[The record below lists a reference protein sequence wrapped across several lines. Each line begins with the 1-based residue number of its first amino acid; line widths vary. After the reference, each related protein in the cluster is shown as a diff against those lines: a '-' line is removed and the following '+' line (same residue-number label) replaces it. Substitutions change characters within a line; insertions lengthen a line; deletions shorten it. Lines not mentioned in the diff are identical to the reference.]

1 MKSLQD
7 VSCKMKGKSI
17 LIVDDDQVILKSLE
31 GVLNMEGYRVDTAG
45 TGQEAIKKFQANFYN
60 LALLDI
66 KLPDMDGT
74 ELLSKI
80 HQTEPKMMKIMVTGY
95 PELNNAVQS
104 LNLGADAYLMKPVN
118 PKMLLKVVKE
128 KLGEQ
133 EEVEKMSEEKVRNWI
148 ENRVM
153 KLKTG
158 EA

>member
-1 MKSLQD
+1 
-7 VSCKMKGKSI
+7 MKGKSI
-17 LIVDDDQVILKSLE
+17 LIVDDDQVILQSLK
-31 GVLNMEGYRVDTAG
+31 GVLKMEGYRVDTAG
-45 TGQEAIKKFQANFYN
+45 TGQEAIEKFQVNFYN
-60 LALLDI
+60 LVLLDI

-74 ELLSKI
+74 KLLSKI
-80 HQTEPKMMKIMVTGY
+80 HQTKPKMMKIMVTGY
-95 PELNNAVQS
+95 PELDNAVQS

>member
-1 MKSLQD
+1 
-7 VSCKMKGKSI
+7 MKGKSI
-17 LIVDDDQVILKSLE
+17 LIVDDDQVILKSLK
-31 GVLNMEGYRVDTAG
+31 GVLNIEGYHVDTAG
-45 TGQEAIKKFQANFYN
+45 TGQEAIKKFQAKFYN
-60 LALLDI
+60 LTLLDI

-74 ELLSKI
+74 KLLSNI

-95 PELNNAVQS
+95 PELDNAVQS

-133 EEVEKMSEEKVRNWI
+133 EEIEKMSEEKVKNWI
-148 ENRVM
+148 ETRVM

>member
-1 MKSLQD
+1 
-7 VSCKMKGKSI
+7 MKGKSI
-17 LIVDDDQVILKSLE
+17 LIVDDDQVILKSLK
-31 GVLNMEGYRVDTAG
+31 GVLNIEGYHVDTVG

-60 LALLDI
+60 LVLLDI

-74 ELLSKI
+74 KLLSNI

-95 PELNNAVQS
+95 PELDNAVQS

-133 EEVEKMSEEKVRNWI
+133 EEVEKMSEEKVKNWI

>member
-1 MKSLQD
+1 MKSLQE
-7 VSCKMKGKSI
+7 VSCMMKGKSI
-17 LIVDDDQVILKSLE
+17 LIVDDDQVILKSLK
-31 GVLNMEGYRVDTAG
+31 GVLKMEGYRVDTAE

-66 KLPDMDGT
+66 KLSDMEGT
-74 ELLSKI
+74 KLLSKI

-95 PELNNAVQS
+95 PELDNAVQS

-133 EEVEKMSEEKVRNWI
+133 EEAEKLSEEKVRNWI
-148 ENRVM
+148 ETRVM

>member
-1 MKSLQD
+1 
-7 VSCKMKGKSI
+7 MKGKSI
-17 LIVDDDQVILKSLE
+17 LIVDDDQVILKSLK
-31 GVLNMEGYRVDTAG
+31 GVLKMEGYRVDTAE

-66 KLPDMDGT
+66 KLSDMEGT
-74 ELLSKI
+74 KLLSKI

-95 PELNNAVQS
+95 PELDNAVQS

-133 EEVEKMSEEKVRNWI
+133 EEAEKLSEEKVRNWI
-148 ENRVM
+148 ETRVM

>member
-1 MKSLQD
+1 
-7 VSCKMKGKSI
+7 MKGKSI

-45 TGQEAIKKFQANFYN
+45 TGQEAIEKFQANFYN
-60 LALLDI
+60 LVLLDI

-74 ELLSKI
+74 KLLSKI
-80 HQTEPKMMKIMVTGY
+80 HQTKPKMMKIMVTGY
-95 PELNNAVQS
+95 PELDNAVQS